1 MDARAEFPQAGLSA
15 AERVSYLPRRWS
27 GDRVTV
33 LYLVALALP
42 VIAGVHATAGSLVP
56 LVAGSLL
63 AASFWTLL
71 FSRLRSRAPSW
82 HFLATAIVFAL
93 LVPPGVPLWQ
103 AMLAISFGVVIGEQV
118 FGGRGYSFLHP
129 AAAALAFLFFSFS
142 GSTGE
147 QANSTA
153 LAVAVLPGALLLLV
167 AGLLS
172 WRVLAGF
179 AAGLVFWLGVRDF
192 TLPPDTVL
200 TSSLALGLVF
210 LVCEPVSAASTN
222 AGRWAYG
229 VLAGVLVVLLGEA
242 GAGVGSPG
250 AIVFTSMLASIF
262 APLIDSVVVTLNA
275 RRRSRR
281 QWPT

>member
-15 AERVSYLPRRWS
+15 AERISHLPRRWS
-27 GDRVTV
+27 GDRVTI
-33 LYLVALALP
+33 LYLIALALP
-42 VIAGVHATAGSLVP
+42 MIAGIHATTGGLVP
-56 LVAGSLL
+56 LLAGSLL
-63 AASFWTLL
+63 AAAFWTAL
-71 FSRLRSRAPSW
+71 FGRLRDRALSW

-93 LVPPGVPLWQ
+93 LMPPGVPLWQ
-103 AMLAISFGVVIGEQV
+103 AMLAISFGIVIGEQV

-142 GSTGE
+142 GPTGE
-147 QANSTA
+147 QANSNA
-153 LAVAVLPGALLLLV
+153 LAIAVLPGALLLLA
-167 AGLLS
+167 AGLAS
-172 WRVLAGF
+172 WRILTGF
-179 AAGLVFWLGVRDF
+179 AAGLVFWLGIRGF
-192 TLPPDTVL
+192 ALPLDSVL

-210 LVCEPVSAASTN
+210 LVCEPVCAASTN

-262 APLIDSVVVTLNA
+262 APLIDSIVVSLNA
-275 RRRSRR
+275 RRRRRR
-281 QWPT
+281 QWPS

>member
-1 MDARAEFPQAGLSA
+1 MNARVEFPQAGLSA
-15 AERVSYLPRRWS
+15 AERVPYLPRRWS

-33 LYLVALALP
+33 LYLAALVLP
-42 VIAGVHATAGSLVP
+42 VIAGIHATAGGLVP

-63 AASFWTLL
+63 AAAFWTVL
-71 FSRLRSRAPSW
+71 FGRLRGRSPGW
-82 HFLATAIVFAL
+82 HFLVTAIVFAL
-93 LVPPGVPLWQ
+93 LVPPDVKLWQ

-129 AAAALAFLFFSFS
+129 AVAALAFLFFSFS

-147 QANSTA
+147 QVNSIV
-153 LAVAVLPGALLLLV
+153 LSIAVLPGALLLF
-167 AGLLS
+167 ASGLLS
-172 WRVLAGF
+172 WRILAGF
-179 AAGLVFWLGVRDF
+179 AAGFIFWLGVRGF
-192 TLPPDTVL
+192 GLPPDAVL

-229 VLAGVLVVLLGEA
+229 ALAGVLVVLLGAA

-250 AIVFTSMLASIF
+250 AIVFASMLASIF
-262 APLIDSVVVTLNA
+262 APLVDSIVVALNA
-275 RRRSRR
+275 RRRRRR